1 MTKHLR
7 RILPA
12 VALLLATGLLTG
24 CSMLSSPTTVS
35 VFDARQELDA
45 LMDYTVGAVN
55 PKLEWA
61 SDPYSMAKDKND
73 LTGED
78 PGTVKVYTAHH
89 IKTIV
94 GSSKA
99 EELFSAVEKR
109 LKEKGY
115 RPERTARSLTVTQGR
130 IFFDLENHQDGFAV
144 SVEYN
149 SAADPHNST
158 VFDPATPVVERAVMS
173 RGTVTDPYWSH

>member
-1 MTKHLR
+1 MTKRFR
-7 RILPA
+7 RFLPA

-24 CSMLSSPTTVS
+24 CSTLSSPTTVS

-61 SDPYSMAKDKND
+61 SDPYSMAEDKDD
-73 LTGED
+73 LTGKE
-78 PGTVKVYTAHH
+78 PGTVTVYTARHL
-89 IKTIV
+89 KTIV
-94 GSSKA
+94 GPSKA

-109 LKEKGY
+109 LREKDY

-130 IFFDLENHQDGFAV
+130 IYFNLENHQDGFGV
-144 SVEYN
+144 RVEYGP
-149 SAADPHNST
+149 AADPHNST
-158 VFDPATPVVERAVMS
+158 VFDPATPVVEQAVMS